1 MAATKTKRA
10 PHSEGPK
17 SGLSHQEHGFKGSV
31 NRAEMFY
38 QHNARVINIVGI
50 AIILLIGGYFG
61 YKNLYLKP
69 RETKAVSMVFK
80 AQQYFARDS
89 FRLALE
95 GDGNNYGY
103 LQVIRRYGNTKVGNL
118 ARYSAGVCYVRMGE
132 YQKGIDYLKKF
143 NADDQI
149 IQAMA
154 YGLMGDAYME
164 LGQANQG
171 IAWYKKAA
179 QYNDNNVTSPI
190 YLLRAG
196 LASEKAGKTQDA
208 IAFFQTIKNKYP
220 LSAEGRDMDKYLARL
235 GVTQ

>member
-1 MAATKTKRA
+1 MAATKTKTRTE
-10 PHSEGPK
+10 SPK
-17 SGLSHQEHGFKGSV
+17 SGLSHEEHGLKGSV
-31 NRAEMFY
+31 NRAEVFY
-38 QHNARVINIVGI
+38 QKNARIINIVGI

-103 LQVIRRYGNTKVGNL
+103 LQVIQRYGNTKVGNL
-118 ARYSAGVCYVRMGE
+118 ARYSAGVCYVRLGE
-132 YQKGIDYLKKF
+132 YQKGIDYLTKF
-143 NADDQI
+143 DAEDKI
-149 IQAMA
+149 VQAMA
-154 YGLMGDAYME
+154 YGLTGDAYME
-164 LGQANQG
+164 LGQTDQG

-179 QYNDNNVTSPI
+179 AYNENNVISPI
-190 YLLRAG
+190 YLMRAG
-196 LASEKAGKTQDA
+196 LASEKAGKTKDA
-208 IAFFQTIKNKYP
+208 IAFFQTIKDKYP

>member
-1 MAATKTKRA
+1 MAATKTKA
-10 PHSEGPK
+10 PRTETPK
-17 SGLSHQEHGFKGSV
+17 SGLSHEEHGLKGSV
-31 NRAEMFY
+31 NRAEVFY
-38 QHNARVINIVGI
+38 QNNARIINIVGI
-50 AIILLIGGYFG
+50 AIILVIGGYFG

-69 RETKAVSMVFK
+69 REAKAVSMVFK

-103 LQVIRRYGNTKVGNL
+103 LQVIQRYGNTKVGNL

-143 NADDQI
+143 DAGDNVV
-149 IQAMA
+149 QAMA

-164 LGQANQG
+164 LGQTDQG

-179 QYNDNNVTSPI
+179 SYNDNNVISPI
-190 YLLRAG
+190 YLMRAG

-208 IAFFQTIKNKYP
+208 IAFFQTIKDKYP